1 MLQKL
6 ESDSWEKRIRWL
18 FWLLGL
24 AGGGVLAYTTRYF
37 INGDAIAYVEMGEA
51 LRMGRWWDLANLT
64 YSPGYPVLLGIGQAA
79 LQTNPMNELQLLRV
93 VNLICFILA
102 MAACD
107 IIMGFVRRYLRLE
120 GPAQGKPLPV
130 PAVSALGYGIFL
142 VVALTWVRMRLI
154 NPDMLVLFIV
164 LMCATIL
171 LWIRE
176 APERFGRYV
185 LLGVSIGVGYLVK
198 AFFFVFS
205 PVFFVVAALCARSA
219 KTAATRVIVAIVV
232 MLAVSSP
239 LIAALSYR
247 MGRFSYG
254 ELGGRAY
261 AVWIAGQG
269 ERIHPP
275 EVLNEKPKV
284 LLYRYGVPCTQ
295 PSGFDMCYWDIGIVP
310 KFDLKAQLRVFFKNL
325 TEIFIQTPWLI
336 ILVAWLVFE
345 LATGAVHLGRLRPLS
360 MPLVFLI
367 PAVLG
372 IGFYCLLYME
382 PRYLAPFVFLGL
394 IGMTSSL
401 RYSDTRPKAR
411 QRAVVIV
418 WLFVLFFLGLLGH
431 SLVDQ
436 TWSGLY
442 STEKKLSYRDAFLEH
457 VAVKDFL
464 RARGLSRGDEAAIAG
479 LPPVY
484 WARMAGV
491 KVVAEVPQPDEFL
504 RTSQVERNRAT
515 TALAQAGIKVLI
527 AKDSSFGKLV
537 NEGWELVPNTRDY
550 YALQISTPRRSGAHA
565 NTKSSRN

>member
-1 MLQKL
+1 LRATCFFLLQKL
-6 ESDSWEKRIRWL
+6 ESDLWDKRIRWA
-18 FWLLGL
+18 FWLIGII
-24 AGGGVLAYTTRYF
+24 AGGLLTYTTRYF

-64 YSPGYPVLLGIGQAA
+64 YSPGYPVLLGIGQIA
-79 LQTNPMNELQLLRV
+79 LQTNPMNELQLLRA
-93 VNLICFILA
+93 VNFVSLILA

-107 IIMGFVRRYLRLE
+107 LIMGCARNHVGLE
-120 GPAQGKPLPV
+120 GAAHRKPLPL

-142 VVALTWVRMRLI
+142 VVALTWIRMRLI
-154 NPDMLVLFIV
+154 NPDMPVLFIV
-164 LMCATIL
+164 LICVAIL
-171 LWIRE
+171 LRIRE

-185 LLGVSIGVGYLVK
+185 LLGITLGAGYLVK
-198 AFFFVFS
+198 SFFFVFS
-205 PVFFVVAALCARSA
+205 PVFFLVAALCARSA
-219 KTAATRVIVAIVV
+219 RMAATRVIVAIVV
-232 MLAVSSP
+232 MLIVSAP

-275 EVLNEKPKV
+275 EAVNDRPKV
-284 LLYRYGVPCTQ
+284 LLYRYGVPCTH

-310 KFDLKAQLRVFFKNL
+310 KFELKAQLKVFLKNVG
-325 TEIFIQTPWLI
+325 EIFVQTPWLI
-336 ILVAWLVFE
+336 VLVVWLAFQ
-345 LATGAVHLGRLRPLS
+345 LITGAVHLGGLRPLS

-394 IGMTSSL
+394 VGMTISL
-401 RYSDTRPKAR
+401 RYSDAQQRAR
-411 QRAVVIV
+411 QRSVVIV
-418 WLFVLFFLGLLGH
+418 WVFVLFFLGLLAH

-442 STEKKLSYRDAFLEH
+442 TTGKKLSYRDAFLEH

-464 RARGLSRGDEAAIAG
+464 RTRGLSAGDEAGIVG

-484 WARMAGV
+484 WARMAGM
-491 KVVAEVPQPDEFL
+491 KVVGEIPQPDEFL
-504 RTSQVERNRAT
+504 RSTTEERKQAEL
-515 TALAQAGIKVLI
+515 ALAKASIKVLI
-527 AKDSSFGKLV
+527 AKDSRFGKLV
-537 NEGWELVPNTRDY
+537 GEGWALVPSTRDY
-550 YALQISTPRRSGAHA
+550 YALLLPAPR
-565 NTKSSRN
+565 